1 MFKFSTRSI
10 QLLNTVDKRLVI
22 LTNEV
27 LKISKV
33 DFGITEGW
41 RSQEKQL
48 EYYKKGTSQCD
59 GINKISKHQLG
70 KAIDIICYD
79 PKTHKPTYDKKEL
92 YYYIAGL
99 FEAKAE
105 ELNKTIFNFKDRE
118 YEYKDC
124 KSKEPNNKKDNRI
137 KIQWGG
143 WWSFPCICS
152 ANGKLRTDDKLVIA
166 SELASRRP
174 CFEDCP
180 HFELK

>member
-1 MFKFSTRSI
+1 M
-10 QLLNTVDKRLVI
+10 VI

-48 EYYKKGTSQCD
+48 KYYKKGTSQCD

-79 PKTHKPTYDKKEL
+79 PKTNKPTYDKKEL

-99 FEAKAE
+99 FEVKAE
-105 ELNKTIFNFKDRE
+105 ELNRTIFKNYKEKD
-118 YEYKDC
+118 K
-124 KSKEPNNKKDNRI
+124 I

>member
-10 QLLNTVDKRLVI
+10 QLLNTVDKRLV
-22 LTNEV
+22 LLANEV

-41 RSQEKQL
+41 RSQEQQL
-48 EYYKKGTSQCD
+48 KYYNQGTSQCD

-79 PKTHKPTYDKKEL
+79 PKTNKPTYSKKEL
-92 YYYIAGL
+92 YYYVAGL

-105 ELNKTIFNFKDRE
+105 ELNKSIFNFKKR
-118 YEYKDC
+118 EYKDEDC
-124 KSKEPNNKKDNRI
+124 KGKEFNNKEDNRI

-143 WWSFPCICS
+143 WWSF
-152 ANGKLRTDDKLVIA
+152 
-166 SELASRRP
+166 
-174 CFEDCP
+174 EDCP
-180 HFELK
+180 HFELKE

>member
-10 QLLNTVDKRLVI
+10 QLLNTVDKKLFI
-22 LTNEV
+22 LANEV
-27 LKISKV
+27 LKTSKV
-33 DFGITEGW
+33 NFGITEGW

-48 EYYKKGTSQCD
+48 EYYKKRTSQCD

-79 PKTHKPTYDKKEL
+79 PKTNKPTYEKKEL

-99 FEAKAE
+99 FEAKAD
-105 ELNKTIFNFKDRE
+105 ELNKTIFNKDRKIKK
-118 YEYKDC
+118 Y
-124 KSKEPNNKKDNRI
+124 NNTENNNIEDNKI

-143 WWSFPCICS
+143 WWSF
-152 ANGKLRTDDKLVIA
+152 
-166 SELASRRP
+166 
-174 CFEDCP
+174 EDCP

>member
-22 LTNEV
+22 LANEV

-59 GINKISKHQLG
+59 GINKISKHQSG

-79 PKTHKPTYDKKEL
+79 PKTNKPTYDKKEL

-105 ELNKTIFNFKDRE
+105 ELNKTIFNKDEEDERNKGNKE
-118 YEYKDC
+118 NKNYKD
-124 KSKEPNNKKDNRI
+124 KIHNNTEDNRI

-143 WWSFPCICS
+143 WWSF
-152 ANGKLRTDDKLVIA
+152 
-166 SELASRRP
+166 
-174 CFEDCP
+174 EDCP
-180 HFELK
+180 HFELKE